1 MDAKN
6 KLSKKKRL
14 QWFLLYHH
22 DYCTICGKPLVF
34 APNSKSYYGLDKQG
48 NYQHVCYSCQ
58 HNLSESYEWK
68 EHRFEYDIPEENAVL
83 WKYMDLAKLV
93 SLFSTKSLYLRRL
106 DKFDDKYEGAICS
119 EKGEAHTQSNLSIAA
134 QIEVLYQLKKELR
147 KEISQEEFI
156 RLTKDKLKKM
166 EEDREHLRS
175 SKFVTCWSCN
185 NVESEAMWRLY
196 AKDMQC
202 GVAIKT
208 TYEKLFF
215 ALDKAY
221 DVEIG
226 KVHYND
232 FGTTDYV
239 GRYPEWYKRISL
251 EYENEVRVVLRK
263 DSNTY
268 TDWGICIPVDIN
280 ALIQEIVISPEA
292 GTWFLNVVQDL
303 CAKYN
308 VLSPVKTSE
317 IQIQPYY

>member
-1 MDAKN
+1 MNTINELIN
-6 KLSKKKRL
+6 KKEL

-58 HNLSESYEWK
+58 NNLSESYEWK

-134 QIEVLYQLKKELR
+134 QIKVLYQLKKELR

-156 RLTKDKLKKM
+156 RLTKDNLNEM
-166 EEDREHLRS
+166 EKDREHLRS

-226 KVHYND
+226 QVHYIDYGEND
-232 FGTTDYV
+232 FIGLK
-239 GRYPEWYKRISL
+239 PEWYKRKSL
-251 EYENEVRVVLRK
+251 SYEQEVRIITKR
-263 DSNTY
+263 DSDSY
-268 TDWGICIPVDIN
+268 KEWGVNIPVDIN

-292 GTWFLNVVQDL
+292 GNWFINVVQDL

>member
-1 MDAKN
+1 MDTAN
-6 KLSKKKRL
+6 EFIKKKEL

-22 DYCTICGKPLVF
+22 DYCTICGKPLVS
-34 APNSKSYYGLDKQG
+34 APNSKSYYGIDKQG
-48 NYQHVCYSCQ
+48 NFQHVCFSCQ
-58 HNLSESYEWK
+58 NNLSKSYERK
-68 EHRFEYDIPEENAVL
+68 EHRFEYDIPGENAVL

-119 EKGEAHTQSNLSIAA
+119 EKGEAHALSNLSFSANIK
-134 QIEVLYQLKKELR
+134 VLNQLKQELR

-156 RLTKDKLKKM
+156 CLIKDKLKEMK
-166 EEDREHLRS
+166 DNREQLRS

-208 TYEKLFF
+208 TYKKLFF
-215 ALDKAY
+215 ALDPKVN
-221 DVEIG
+221 VEIG
-226 KVHYND
+226 QVHYNEYGEND
-232 FGTTDYV
+232 FIGLH
-239 GRYPEWYKRISL
+239 PEWHKRKSL
-251 EYENEVRVVLRK
+251 SYENEVRLIIRR
-263 DSNTY
+263 DSNIY
-268 TDWGICIPVDIN
+268 NEWGVNIPVDIN

-292 GTWFLNVVQDL
+292 NTWFLNVVQDL

-308 VLSPVKTSE
+308 VSSPVKTSN